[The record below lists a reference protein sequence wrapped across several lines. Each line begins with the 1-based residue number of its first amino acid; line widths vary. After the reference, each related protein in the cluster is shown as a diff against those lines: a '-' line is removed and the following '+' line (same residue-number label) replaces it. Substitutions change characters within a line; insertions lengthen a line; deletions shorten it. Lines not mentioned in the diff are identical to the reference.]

1 MNPLE
6 TIGFIGLGAMGGGMA
21 RNLLKGGFAVQSYDL
36 SEPAVQALA
45 AAGGRAAATPREA
58 AAGADLV
65 ITMLPNTPHVEGAMS
80 GPDGILAADS
90 PSRRLMNCSTIDPG
104 EALRL
109 AGLAAEA
116 GWSYLDCPVGR
127 TAVEAREGKSL
138 FMLAGAEADKAAVR
152 PALEAMGTTIVDCG
166 SVGHG
171 SAIKIANNYLS
182 IICSVATAEALRLAE
197 AFGVTPQATSEV
209 INQTVAVN
217 GQTKIHYPRKVLAG
231 DVTPGFAVDH
241 AFKDLGIAVAAMARE
256 GIPCFMGESGLTAYR
271 QARAEGRGANDWSDL
286 YNMVGAAT
294 RRG

>member
-1 MNPLE
+1 MSA
-6 TIGFIGLGAMGGGMA
+6 TIGVIGLGAMGGGMA
-21 RNLLKGGFAVQSYDL
+21 GNLLKGGFVVQGYDVA
-36 SEPAVQALA
+36 EAAVQALVTV
-45 AAGGRAAATPREA
+45 GGRAAGTPREA
-58 AAGADLV
+58 ATGAELV
-65 ITMLPNTPHVEGAMS
+65 ITMLPNAPHVEAVMG
-80 GPDGILAADS
+80 GPDGLLAAES
-90 PSRRLMNCSTIDPG
+90 PTRRVMNCSTIDPG
-104 EALRL
+104 EAKRL
-109 AGLAAEA
+109 AGLAVAA
-116 GWSYLDCPVGR
+116 GWAYLDCPVGR
-127 TAVEAREGKSL
+127 TAVEAREGRSL
-138 FMLAGAEADKAAVR
+138 FMLAGAEVDKAAVR

-166 SVGHG
+166 AVGQG

-241 AFKDLGIAVAAMARE
+241 AFKDLGIAVEAMARE
-256 GIPCFMGESGLTAYR
+256 GVPCFMGESGLTAYR

-294 RRG
+294 KKG